1 MNSQETIWAI
11 VRNHKWMQECTPRT
25 LDSLQQGGRE
35 EMYNL
40 KALRL
45 WLVTLCRVRPTI
57 SQTFLFV
64 IGQHSALAA
73 NTALLPIL
81 EAEIF
86 CLQNVNGSM
95 NILLKIYLQVWPSA
109 LLHHFIAQM
118 ICLEVGT
125 CSENIVSHA
134 KWSLLMPPTQS
145 VDSKDLISRDL
156 HIIFW
161 QSFFRLNA
169 DTVKAAE

>member
-1 MNSQETIWAI
+1 MNLWETIWTI
-11 VRNHKWMQECTPRT
+11 VRNHKWMQVCTPQN
-25 LDSLQQGGRE
+25 LCFFKFFAG
-35 EMYNL
+35 MYNL
-40 KALRL
+40 KALGL
-45 WLVTLCRVRPTI
+45 GLVTICRVRPTI
-57 SQTFLFV
+57 SQTVLFV

-73 NTALLPIL
+73 NTALLPIPK
-81 EAEIF
+81 AKIF

-95 NILLKIYLQVWPSA
+95 NILLKISTGLTQCASTSFHCSNN
-109 LLHHFIAQM
+109 LFQRQ
-118 ICLEVGT
+118 T

-161 QSFFRLNA
+161 QSFFRLKA
-169 DTVKAAE
+169 DTVTAE